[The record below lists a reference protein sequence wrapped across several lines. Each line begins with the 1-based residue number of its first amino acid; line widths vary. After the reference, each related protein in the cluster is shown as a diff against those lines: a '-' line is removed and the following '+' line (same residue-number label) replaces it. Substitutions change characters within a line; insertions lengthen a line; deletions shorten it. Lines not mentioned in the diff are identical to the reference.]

1 MNSRAVLFAVYL
13 LSHYSHF
20 SCYSPYLFGELSNII
35 SLRKEACVRIPKQ
48 WVVLISMG
56 MSCLLSYLSFCNHTG
71 ILPHSSLRHYQ
82 ELFASTNIENA
93 TVSSRKV
100 KPLEVTETDATVP
113 TKSRLVVMTAVF
125 GGSLAPTF
133 PMFLRSI
140 QGGGVDGIIIGGD
153 EVDLTDIIPPNV
165 RRIPM
170 TWDGLHELISNRLFD
185 GTPLLRFQAA
195 RGFKVIDV
203 KPLFGFLFREYIQD
217 YEFWAHVDNDLV
229 FGDIAGL
236 MNPLMDEFDVIT
248 PLGST
253 RRTWGPYT
261 AYCNVPEI
269 TELFRLIDG
278 DLYAILNNER
288 ALGIDE
294 WCQFPPRNHSM
305 SMSYVISKHQNLRVS
320 PGFTIGWD
328 WDGTKRD
335 HPSLDCVWTMRD
347 KRATLVIKGYE
358 DVPVALCHFQFSKR
372 TAAALLLQTNREA
385 ILQANSI
392 MWSAKDG
399 LLPLDDLTSSST
411 ATSHMV
417 ISAG

>member
-1 MNSRAVLFAVYL
+1 M
-13 LSHYSHF
+13 
-20 SCYSPYLFGELSNII
+20 
-35 SLRKEACVRIPKQ
+35 SLRKEACVHIPKQ

-56 MSCLLSYLSFCNHTG
+56 MSCL
-71 ILPHSSLRHYQ
+71 HSSLSHHQ

-140 QGGGVDGIIIGGD
+140 QESGVDGIIIGGD

-170 TWDGLHELISNRLFD
+170 MWDGLHELISNRLFD
-185 GTPLLRFQAA
+185 GTPLPRFQAA
-195 RGFKVIDV
+195 GGYKVVDV

-229 FGDIAGL
+229 FGDIDGL
-236 MNPLMDEFDVIT
+236 VNPLMDEFDVIT

-253 RRTWGPYT
+253 RRTWGTYT
-261 AYCNVPEI
+261 AYRNVPEI

-278 DLYAILNNER
+278 DLYAILNNSR
-288 ALGIDE
+288 NLGIDE
-294 WCQFPPRNHSM
+294 WCPF
-305 SMSYVISKHQNLRVS
+305 L
-320 PGFTIGWD
+320 GGE
-328 WDGTKRD
+328 D
-335 HPSLDCVWTMRD
+335 HPQ
-347 KRATLVIKGYE
+347 
-358 DVPVALCHFQFSKR
+358 VPSVPFLAQCPCHMS
-372 TAAALLLQTNREA
+372 
-385 ILQANSI
+385 
-392 MWSAKDG
+392 
-399 LLPLDDLTSSST
+399 
-411 ATSHMV
+411 
-417 ISAG
+417 